1 MKEWGFDEFR
11 REVKKADQRIK
22 NRSLDEDDL
31 LTRQARLIEA
41 RNKYETISEQERQ
54 LAFFKF
60 RKFVPAIESF
70 TFFWATKSPFSQWH
84 RCTFKANFIN
94 VIYPKNEIDNA
105 VHEFTS
111 AEQYM
116 MYSKAMLFLD
126 RDTAN
131 SVLRTSNVKE
141 IKKLGREVKYFDE
154 IVWDFNKVRI
164 VYEGNKAKFTQNES
178 LKEALFA
185 TKGTTLVEAAPNDG
199 IWGIGLKEDEQRAKK
214 RETWQGK
221 NLLGEILTQLRFDL
235 LKEY

>member
-11 REVKKADQRIK
+11 REVEKADQRIK
-22 NRSLDEDDL
+22 NRSLEEDDV

-41 RNKYETISEQERQ
+41 RNTYETISEQERE

-70 TFFWATKSPFSQWH
+70 TFFWANKSPFSQWH
-84 RCTFKANFIN
+84 RCTFKANFMN

-105 VHEFTS
+105 AHEFTS
-111 AEQYM
+111 SEQYM

-131 SVLRTSNVKE
+131 SILRTSNVKE
-141 IKKLGREVKYFDE
+141 IKQLGREVNYFDE

-164 VYEGNKAKFTQNES
+164 VFEGNKAKFTQNEE
-178 LKEALFA
+178 LKKALFA
-185 TKGTTLVEAAPNDG
+185 TKGTTLVEAAPNDA
-199 IWGIGLKEDEQRAKK
+199 IWGIGLSEDDPRALK
-214 RETWQGK
+214 RDTWLGK
-221 NLLGEILTQLRFDL
+221 NLLGEILTQIRIELMG
-235 LKEY
+235 EY